1 MRQGGW
7 RETTMKEARAKE
19 KGLGKKQRTRMVN
32 FRRILL
38 ALLVLCLVTLA
49 SLFVFIGVTL
59 AQNYDIDESK
69 LAKMEQTTKIYDRNG
84 NEVDRLFIQNREY
97 VPLEEIP
104 DIIVSTFVAV
114 EDERFYSHFGV
125 DLKGIVR
132 AAVKNIMSGST
143 VQGASTIT
151 QQLARNVFLSHERT
165 FARKIRE
172 ALIALKLE
180 RRYEKDEILEMY
192 LNYIYFGAGAYGI
205 KAAAKTYFGKE
216 DLYDLTIGE
225 VAMLAALPK
234 GPNLYNPLEEENKE
248 RAEER
253 RQVVLSVMERHG
265 IITAEER
272 KEAAETELTFNTQRP
287 TENPAL
293 DTYIDMVLDEA
304 KERYGLT
311 SDDIYTGGFQIYT
324 NLDVNAQE
332 ILYETFRKDGPMADE
347 LFPPDG
353 PEQIVQGSMVILDHT
368 TGEVLAAIGGR
379 DYQPR
384 GINRATRDA
393 RSPGSAIKPITVYA
407 PALEAGWHPYDT
419 VWDEQRDY
427 NGYKPRN
434 YSRRYYGPVTMMYAL
449 QQSLNAASVWLLNE
463 IGLDKGLEAAQAFGI
478 KTEPGV
484 GLAVALGGG
493 VQTSPLS
500 MARAYS
506 AFANNGIIMEP
517 YLIKEIID
525 AEGGKVAVHQP
536 EYKQVISEQTA
547 WYMTEML
554 LNVVKNGTG
563 KNAQFKH
570 PVAGKT
576 GTNEYAGGK
585 GNQDAWFV
593 GYTPYLTAAVW
604 LGYDVTDDRHNIET
618 TGGGLPAKIFKH
630 VMSQV
635 MENYPVKSFQKPGGV
650 TELKPPVELKRITDL
665 KAFLRITGPY
675 SFAVDLE
682 FSQQN
687 DDRVAYNIYRTDA
700 RGARTLMAT
709 INRGQSW
716 SDTNVALNESYT
728 YEVLPVNKETGMEGP
743 PSNRVTVTVSLDYP
757 FLRFPDGIDQ
767 EKIEN
772 WMREMLGI
780 PLEEEKPDDVEE
792 PRENEDEDVLPINP
806 PVNPPVPPG
815 QEKPVPETP
824 NEPPQE
830 EESPP
835 APSPEPPQPGRGEQE
850 ENGSPGDK
858 KNGGE
863 EQPRTGRETNQK
875 NGREANQNIMAE

>member
-1 MRQGGW
+1 MGEW
-7 RETTMKEARAKE
+7 REKRMKEARAK
-19 KGLGKKQRTRMVN
+19 GKEQGKPKRPRKLN
-32 FRRILL
+32 FRRLLL
-38 ALLVLCLVTLA
+38 ALSVLCLVALA

-69 LAKMEQTTKIYDRNG
+69 LANMDQTTKIYDRDG
-84 NEVDRLFIQNREY
+84 NEVDQLFIQNREY

-104 DIIVSTFVAV
+104 DLIVSTFISV
-114 EDERFYSHFGV
+114 EDERFYNHFGL
-125 DLKGIVR
+125 DLKGIARATVR
-132 AAVKNIMSGST
+132 NLMSEGT

-165 FARKIRE
+165 YARKIRE

-180 RRYEKDEILEMY
+180 RRYEKDDILEMY

-234 GPNLYNPLEEENKE
+234 GPNLYNPLEEDNKQ
-248 RAEER
+248 RAEDR
-253 RQVVLSVMERHG
+253 RKVVLSVMERHG

-272 KEAAETELTFNTQRP
+272 KEAAETELSFNTQRS

-293 DTYIDMVLDEA
+293 DTYIDMVLEEA
-304 KERYGLT
+304 KEVYGLS
-311 SDDIYTGGFQIYT
+311 SDDIYTGGFKIYT
-324 NLDVNAQE
+324 NLDVKAQE
-332 ILYETFRKDGPMADE
+332 ILYETFRKDSPLAAE

-353 PEQIVQGSMVILDHT
+353 PDQIVQGSMVILDHS

-384 GINRATRDA
+384 GLNRATRDA

-407 PALEAGWHPYDT
+407 PALEAGWHPYDMLR
-419 VWDEQRDY
+419 DEQRDY

-434 YSRRYYGPVTMMYAL
+434 YSRRYYGSVSMTYAL
-449 QQSLNAASVWLLNE
+449 EQSLNAATVWLLNE
-463 IGLDKGLEAAQAFGI
+463 IGLSKGLEAAQAFGI

-506 AFANNGIIMEP
+506 AFANHGVIMEP
-517 YLIKEIID
+517 FLIKEIVD
-525 AEGGKVAVHQP
+525 SEGDKVAVHQP
-536 EYKQVISEQTA
+536 GHKRVISEQTA

-554 LNVVKNGTG
+554 RNAVRNGTG
-563 KNAQFKH
+563 KNAQFNH

-576 GTNEYAGGK
+576 GTNEFVGGK

-604 LGYDVTDDRHNIET
+604 LGFDVTNAQHNIDT

-635 MENYPVKSFQKPGGV
+635 MADYPVKPFQKPAGV
-650 TELKPPVELKRITDL
+650 SELKPPVELKPISDL
-665 KAFLRITGPY
+665 KAFLRLVGPF

-687 DDRVAYNIYRTDA
+687 DERVAYNIYRIEGG
-700 RGARTLMAT
+700 GARTLIAT
-709 INRGQSW
+709 INRGQSF
-716 SDTNVALNESYT
+716 SDTNVSFNQSYS
-728 YEVLPVNKETGMEGP
+728 YEVTPVNKETGAEGP
-743 PSNRVTVTVSLDYP
+743 SSNRVTVTISLDYP
-757 FLRFPDGIDQ
+757 FLRFPEGVD
-767 EKIEN
+767 EKEIEK
-772 WMREMLGI
+772 WVREILGL
-780 PLEEEKPDDVEE
+780 PPEEESPSDLPEPEE
-792 PRENEDEDVLPINP
+792 DNGEDEVPEPPPQPPAPEDPGQEAPPEPPPAEEGPPNP
-806 PVNPPVPPG
+806 STDPVPPG
-815 QEKPVPETP
+815 RG
-824 NEPPQE
+824 
-830 EESPP
+830 S
-835 APSPEPPQPGRGEQE
+835 RGE
-850 ENGSPGDK
+850 NGDPGGQQ
-858 KNGGE
+858 NGGE
-863 EQPRTGRETNQK
+863 E
-875 NGREANQNIMAE
+875 